1 MTKLRQSYF
10 AGVTRPIAIVSLG
23 VFINRLGGFF
33 ALFLTIIMADRGYS
47 SREITVA
54 LVTCALAGM
63 TGAGL
68 SGWLAGR
75 LGLRG
80 ALLLVSS
87 LTSCCA
93 YAAAVVRG
101 LPATVVVSALLI
113 AGVQAYGPLA
123 QTVVGIEAAPERKVR
138 MFAVYRLGLNLGATA
153 GPLIGSFLM
162 EWSMSALLIG
172 NGIAA
177 TSATLLLLALPTTTA
192 HGLGPVRPRGRQ
204 QESRKQPPESGR
216 SAPRQRISRRYTA
229 SCLLFGLVSLVY
241 AQQTGAFALGLHDSG
256 QDAHV
261 YGWLLAMNA
270 IIVVVSEVSMTRYS
284 GRWPR
289 RTAIAAGAA
298 CVCGGY
304 ALNALGLSLAVL
316 VTGVLV
322 WTAGEMLLEPVA
334 AAYASESA
342 PPGDGPRYQAL
353 LGLCQSAGM
362 SLGPA
367 LGVYLY
373 GYGPTLPWLLCAGA
387 LLVTAPGLYR
397 LIPRGITAP
406 PVATPPAGSPSGLPA
421 APIRP
426 VEEAP

>member
-1 MTKLRQSYF
+1 
-10 AGVTRPIAIVSLG
+10 
-23 VFINRLGGFF
+23 
-33 ALFLTIIMADRGYS
+33 
-47 SREITVA
+47 
-54 LVTCALAGM
+54 
-63 TGAGL
+63 
-68 SGWLAGR
+68 
-75 LGLRG
+75 
-80 ALLLVSS
+80 
-87 LTSCCA
+87 
-93 YAAAVVRG
+93 
-101 LPATVVVSALLI
+101 VVSALLI

-123 QTVVGIEAAPERKVR
+123 QTIVGIEAAPERRVR

-192 HGLGPVRPRGRQ
+192 HGPGPDRTHG
-204 QESRKQPPESGR
+204 RKQKTRKQKTREQKTREQQTESGR
-216 SAPRQRISRRYTA
+216 SAPRRRISRRYTA

-241 AQQTGAFALGLHDSG
+241 AQQTGAFALGIHDSG

-270 IIVVVSEVSMTRYS
+270 IVVVVSEVPTTRYS

-342 PPGDGPRYQAL
+342 PPGEGPKYQSL
-353 LGLCQSAGM
+353 LSLCQSAGM
-362 SLGPA
+362 SVGPA
-367 LGVYLY
+367 VGVYLY
-373 GYGPTLPWLLCAGA
+373 GYGPTLPWMLCAGA
-387 LLVTAPGLYR
+387 LLVTAPGLYH
-397 LIPRGITAP
+397 LIPRGVTAP
-406 PVATPPAGSPSGLPA
+406 PVAIPPAGTPSGLPI
-421 APIRP
+421 APTCPI
-426 VEEAP
+426 EEET